1 MRPSLPA
8 ARVRSVLG
16 VFALAAP
23 LITSCSGAVA
33 CPAVGH
39 ISGVTLHIT
48 RERAANLATLGIE
61 LCQDGTCRSTSI
73 DPKATVTAGAIPLP
87 SQSSALR
94 VIPTRM
100 ADGSIDYLIEADI
113 TEHPLDLTTSGSD
126 TAGWSIGRSHAVLTP
141 TTAYDYGRECGGPT
155 TARATLE
162 PLGLRAG

>member
-1 MRPSLPA
+1 MRPSLPGPRIRA
-8 ARVRSVLG
+8 VLG
-16 VFALAAP
+16 VLALAAP

-39 ISGVTLHIT
+39 ISGVTLHVT

-61 LCQDGTCRSTSI
+61 LCQDGTCRSISV

-87 SQSSALR
+87 TPSDALR
-94 VIPTRM
+94 AVPTRM

-113 TEHPLDLTTSGSD
+113 TEHPLDLTTSGTD
-126 TAGWSIGRSHAVLTP
+126 TSGWSIGRSHAVLTP
-141 TTAYDYGRECGGPT
+141 TPAYDHGRECGGPT